1 MEKRCFCLCLKT
13 ANKIHKMRVLLLGSG
28 GREHALAWKIAQSS
42 ILDALFIA
50 PGNAGTRQFGKNIEL
65 NILDFESIKEFVLNN
80 AIDMVVV
87 GPEEPLVKGI
97 HDYFLH
103 DDLLMRIP
111 VIGPQQEAAQL
122 EGSKAF
128 AKEFMFRH
136 NIPTA
141 KYASFTKEN
150 LNEGMAY
157 LEKIKP
163 PYVLKADG
171 LAGGKGVLIIEN
183 LEQAKSEFFNMLTE
197 DKFGEASKKVV
208 IEQFLKGIELSVFVV
223 TDGDSYKLLPEAKD
237 YKRIGE
243 KDTGLNTGGMGAVS
257 PVPFAQGAFLD
268 KVTNQV
274 IIPTIKGLKQDG
286 IPYKG
291 FIFFGLINVKGEPYV
306 IEYNCRMGDPETEV
320 VIPRLKSDILDL
332 FEGIATNTLSE
343 RDIQF
348 IDQSAATV
356 MMVSG
361 GYPEKYHAGKP
372 IYGLNSVIDSLVFH
386 AGTSSDGP
394 SINTAGGRVL
404 AITSFGKNIES
415 ALRKSYENIEKINFD
430 GAYFRKDIGFDVT
443 N

>member
-1 MEKRCFCLCLKT
+1 
-13 ANKIHKMRVLLLGSG
+13 MRVLLLGSG

-50 PGNAGTRQFGKNIEL
+50 PGNAGTRQYGKNVVI
-65 NILDFESIKEFVLNN
+65 NNTDFDAVKDFVLSNG
-80 AIDMVVV
+80 IDMVVV

-97 HDYFLH
+97 HDYFLN
-103 DDLLMRIP
+103 DEQLVKVP
-111 VIGPQQEAAQL
+111 VIGPQKIAAQL
-122 EGSKAF
+122 EGSKDF
-128 AKEFMFRH
+128 AKQFMFRH

-141 KYASFTKEN
+141 KYASFTKET
-150 LNEGMAY
+150 LNDGMIF
-157 LEKIKP
+157 LEKMKP

-171 LAGGKGVLIIEN
+171 LAAGKGVLIIDK
-183 LEQAKSEFFNMLTE
+183 LEQAKSELFTMLTE
-197 DKFGEASKKVV
+197 NKFGEASNKVV
-208 IEQFLKGIELSVFVV
+208 IEQFLSGIELSVFVV

-268 KVTNQV
+268 KVTNQI

-291 FIFFGLINVKGEPYV
+291 FIFFGLINVKGEPFV

-348 IDQSAATV
+348 FDQSAATV

-361 GYPEKYHAGKP
+361 GYPEKYSSGKQ
-372 IYGLNSVIDSLVFH
+372 IYGLNSVVDSLVFH
-386 AGTSSDGP
+386 AGTSADGP

-404 AITSFGKNIES
+404 AVTSYGKNIDA
-415 ALRKSYENIEKINFD
+415 ALRKSYDNIQKISFD
-430 GAYFRKDIGFDVT
+430 GAYFRKDIGFDVI